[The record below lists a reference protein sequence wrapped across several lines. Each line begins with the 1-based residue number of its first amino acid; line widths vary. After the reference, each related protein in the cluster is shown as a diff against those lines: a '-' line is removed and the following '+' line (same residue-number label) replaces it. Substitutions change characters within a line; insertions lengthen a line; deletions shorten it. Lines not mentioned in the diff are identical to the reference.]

1 MATLE
6 HKKIC
11 LLSEVKTSI
20 YLLKKGMSELQK
32 ISGSNDFY
40 HLPVLLL
47 SSGFERLIKCLLCL
61 ALMDDTGNLKTRPF
75 KTSGREGHDLD
86 ILLNSLLLTCAN
98 RNYSSKSQAAK
109 EDINML
115 ANDMN
120 LRRIITLLS
129 EFAQGDRYYNLD
141 IVLDNSSKSKNPTRG
156 WDEIEKAVTQ
166 HRPDISMKM
175 KDLTID
181 LDDIYKEIN
190 RELIIV
196 LEKFTRALTRLFVF
210 ADFGDFAKQAS
221 ILTHDYLLLD
231 DNELGKRD
239 YQKLTTQ

>member
-1 MATLE
+1 MAKLE

-11 LLSEVKTSI
+11 VLSEIRTSI
-20 YLLKKGMSELQK
+20 YLLKKGMGELQT

-61 ALMDDTGNLKTRPF
+61 ALMDDKGALKERPF

-86 ILLNSLLLTCAN
+86 TLLNSLLSTCKN
-98 RNYSSKSQAAK
+98 KNYSSKSKTAK
-109 EDINML
+109 EDIDML
-115 ANDMN
+115 VNDIN
-120 LRRIITLLS
+120 LRKIITLLS
-129 EFAQGDRYYNLD
+129 EFAQGHRYYNLD
-141 IVLDNSSKSKNPTRG
+141 VVLDNNSKSKDPSGG
-156 WDEIEKAVTQ
+156 WVEIEKAITQ
-166 HRPDISMKM
+166 HHPDISTKRQ
-175 KDLTID
+175 DLTID
-181 LDDIYKEIN
+181 LDGLYKDIN

-210 ADFGDFAKQAS
+210 ADLGDFAKQAS
-221 ILTHDYLLLD
+221 ILTHEYLLLD

-239 YQKLTTQ
+239 YRELTTQ

>member
-1 MATLE
+1 MAKLE

-11 LLSEVKTSI
+11 LLSEIRTSI
-20 YLLKKGMSELQK
+20 CLLQKGMAELQK

-61 ALMDDTGNLKTRPF
+61 ALMDDKGNLKERHF

-86 ILLNSLLLTCAN
+86 ILLNSLLLTCEN
-98 RNYSSKSQAAK
+98 KNYSSKSQTAK
-109 EDINML
+109 EDIDML

-141 IVLDNSSKSKNPTRG
+141 VVLDNNSKSKNPARG

-166 HRPDISMKM
+166 HRPDISIKM
-175 KDLTID
+175 QDLTID

-210 ADFGDFAKQAS
+210 ANFGDFAKQAS
-221 ILTHDYLLLD
+221 ILTHNYLLLD